1 AVVVPRRPLL
11 PRTPTGAGY
20 LAAGRIANQLS
31 GTNGPPP
38 LYSHGFGP
46 WWGTAFARGP
56 GGYVGALAILLIPVA
71 LASKR
76 WRWPAGAFALAG
88 FIGWVL
94 NLDRLIASAQVRS
107 FVLSH
112 RIGELWLR
120 SPYRFRYLLVMAFAA
135 LAGYGMQA
143 WLDWAAARDR
153 RATIRRAL
161 WLVPSLLVFGVM
173 PLLGG
178 SRIGGYVPF
187 AIGLAYSVPLLV
199 LASRGARWTALALPA
214 MLAAELTVV
223 GLVAQAGP
231 LPGQSL
237 DQPERIGG
245 NGLSHAF
252 PKFHTPFLD
261 AGAYLT

>member
-20 LAAGRIANQLS
+20 LAAGRLANQLS

-94 NLDRLIASAQVRS
+94 NLDRLIASARVRA

-120 SPYRFRYLLVMAFAA
+120 SPYRFRYLMVLAFAGM
-135 LAGYGMQA
+135 AGYGTQA
-143 WLDWAAARDR
+143 WLDMARVAGRREVAR
-153 RATIRRAL
+153 RAA
-161 WLVPSLLVFGVM
+161 WLVPPALVFGVL

-178 SRIGGYVPF
+178 SHPNEYVPF
-187 AIGLAYSVPLLV
+187 ALRLAFAVPLLV
-199 LASRGARWTALALPA
+199 LASSGIRWAAVALPVV
-214 MLAAELTVV
+214 LAVELTVV
-223 GLVAQAGP
+223 GLVA
-231 LPGQSL
+231 
-237 DQPERIGG
+237 
-245 NGLSHAF
+245 
-252 PKFHTPFLD
+252 
-261 AGAYLT
+261 